1 MAMMAMLHP
10 GGSAMTPGQQSQFV
24 YSGGAF
30 QPPTMPPTSSPL
42 LPSSNMPTP
51 DQPYGVPRMSMARP
65 GGGMALPALGQGAFG
80 LNSRAC
86 PRRCSTA
93 CRRWPKAAGPLGHIV
108 GECGPEIFV
117 PDMRGSIVLIPRRD
131 TGYDA
136 ILRAMELGARI
147 QRRRFGMPE
156 EVY

>member
-1 MAMMAMLHP
+1 MLYGLPQMAE
-10 GGSAMTPGQQSQFV
+10 GGR
-24 YSGGAF
+24 
-30 QPPTMPPTSSPL
+30 PTGPT
-42 LPSSNMPTP
+42 
-51 DQPYGVPRMSMARP
+51 
-65 GGGMALPALGQGAFG
+65 
-80 LNSRAC
+80 
-86 PRRCSTA
+86 
-93 CRRWPKAAGPLGHIV
+93 IV

-117 PDMRGSIVLIPRRD
+117 PDMPGSIVLIPRRD